1 MGGEGK
7 KESIHAIS
15 NHGIITATM
24 TSKVYDERE
33 KKFEKKREAENN
45 FKTEKRDNRST
56 LG

>member
-45 FKTEKRDNRST
+45 FKTEKRDNRLT

>member
-15 NHGIITATM
+15 NHGIIIATM